1 MPKKYVDDL
10 TKIYNEDIVFP
21 TKPGPGAQELEQHG
35 KEGVTGKVFDDG
47 GPANADG
54 FHEPELDPKKK
65 KKDDES
71 SYEEEKYSS
80 AVKEESINE
89 YTAIGAIGSRLA
101 TKASDAVGDA
111 RLTYSKRKGELE
123 AEKEMAKQKHLQ
135 KLKNEAAPRR
145 KAKQPLGKKVA
156 KGATKATGA
165 AVGGAS
171 GVHSGRAVG
180 KVLGKLAGS
189 SKAGEIAGGVLGGAA
204 GALAGKKAADY
215 VVDEKNSENLQEND
229 QEEINNFTMSD
240 KSTFDKLFEDVMGEA
255 DFELPA
261 DADMDM
267 DLGGEEEAGG
277 DDVKAKLAEVIEAL
291 QELHDSLDG
300 DAGEGEG
307 EGDDIEDLEDANNP
321 FEEEVEHDDHGH
333 ALVNA
338 KSGQSGNKNVVDGAT
353 PVGHGKAG
361 DASATGADDGAPKAA
376 PDGTKA
382 LTKGKTAGS
391 GTIASAGA
399 NAV

>member
-10 TKIYNEDIVFP
+10 AKIYNEDMVFP
-21 TKPGPGAQELEQHG
+21 TKPGPGAAELEQHG
-35 KEGVTGKVFDDG
+35 KEGSTGKLFDDG

-54 FHEPELDPKKK
+54 FHAPELDPKKK

-80 AVKEESINE
+80 AVKEESVQ
-89 YTAIGAIGSRLA
+89 A
-101 TKASDAVGDA
+101 
-111 RLTYSKRKGELE
+111 
-123 AEKEMAKQKHLQ
+123 
-135 KLKNEAAPRR
+135 EAAPRR
-145 KAKQPLGKKVA
+145 KAKQPLGKKIA

-215 VVDEKNSENLQEND
+215 VTDSVEPQKNGENLQEND

-277 DDVKAKLAEVIEAL
+277 DDMKAKLAEVIEAL

-300 DAGEGEG
+300 EDAG
-307 EGDDIEDLEDANNP
+307 EGDDIEDLEDANDP
-321 FEEEVEHDDHGH
+321 YGEAVEAEEKGH
-333 ALVNA
+333 ALVN
-338 KSGQSGNKNVVDGAT
+338 
-353 PVGHGKAG
+353 G
-361 DASATGADDGAPKAA
+361 DAEAHNKDKTVKGAAEPTGGSADGKITSGDGEAKPAADSVAHQMKAKTTGNHKVGAK
-376 PDGTKA
+376 
-382 LTKGKTAGS
+382 L
-391 GTIASAGA
+391 
-399 NAV
+399 

>member
-65 KKDDES
+65 KKDNES

-80 AVKEESINE
+80 AVKEESVQ
-89 YTAIGAIGSRLA
+89 S
-101 TKASDAVGDA
+101 
-111 RLTYSKRKGELE
+111 
-123 AEKEMAKQKHLQ
+123 
-135 KLKNEAAPRR
+135 EAAAPKPRG
-145 KAKQPLGKKVA
+145 KKSLGKKVA

-171 GVHSGRAVG
+171 GVHSGKIVG
-180 KVLGKLAGS
+180 KALGDLAGVGDIG
-189 SKAGEIAGGVLGGAA
+189 KIAGGVLGGAA

-215 VVDEKNSENLQEND
+215 VVDEKNSKNLQEND

-240 KSTFDKLFEDVMGEA
+240 KSTFDKLFDDVMGEA

-261 DADMDM
+261 DGEMDMDM
-267 DLGGEEEAGG
+267 DDLGGEEAGG
-277 DDVKAKLAEVIEAL
+277 DDMKAKLAEVIEAL

-300 DAGEGEG
+300 DAGEG

-338 KSGQSGNKNVVDGAT
+338 KSGQAGNKNVVDGAT

>member
-1 MPKKYVDDL
+1 MPKKYIDDL
-10 TKIYNEDIVFP
+10 AKIYNEDMVLP
-21 TKPGPGAQELEQHG
+21 TKSGPGAQDLEQHG

-65 KKDDES
+65 KKNNES
-71 SYEEEKYSS
+71 SYEEKKYSN
-80 AVKEESINE
+80 AVKEESVQ
-89 YTAIGAIGSRLA
+89 A
-101 TKASDAVGDA
+101 
-111 RLTYSKRKGELE
+111 
-123 AEKEMAKQKHLQ
+123 
-135 KLKNEAAPRR
+135 EAAPRR
-145 KAKQPLGKKVA
+145 KAKQSTGKKAA
-156 KGATKATGA
+156 KGAAKATGA
-165 AVGGAS
+165 AVGGVS
-171 GVHSGRAVG
+171 GVQSGRAAG
-180 KVLGKLAGS
+180 KALGKLTKNPLGA
-189 SKAGEIAGGVLGGAA
+189 KAGEIAGGVLGGIA
-204 GALAGKKAADY
+204 GAVGGKKAADY
-215 VVDEKNSENLQEND
+215 VVDEKNSKNLREND

-261 DADMDM
+261 DGEMDMDM
-267 DLGGEEEAGG
+267 DDLGGEEAGG
-277 DDVKAKLAEVIEAL
+277 DDMKAKLAEVIEAL

-300 DAGEGEG
+300 DAGEG

-338 KSGQSGNKNVVDGAT
+338 KSGQAGNKNVVDGAT

>member
-65 KKDDES
+65 KKDDGS

-80 AVKEESINE
+80 AVKEES
-89 YTAIGAIGSRLA
+89 
-101 TKASDAVGDA
+101 V
-111 RLTYSKRKGELE
+111 
-123 AEKEMAKQKHLQ
+123 QV
-135 KLKNEAAPRR
+135 EAAPAKRTRR
-145 KAKQPLGKKVA
+145 GKPLGKKIA

-165 AVGGAS
+165 AAGGAS
-171 GVHSGRAVG
+171 GVHSGKIVG
-180 KVLGKLAGS
+180 KALGKLTGTDAGE
-189 SKAGEIAGGVLGGAA
+189 KAGEIAGGVLGGAA

-215 VVDEKNSENLQEND
+215 VTDSVEPQKNSKNLQEND

-261 DADMDM
+261 DGEMDMDM
-267 DLGGEEEAGG
+267 DDLGGEEAGG
-277 DDVKAKLAEVIEAL
+277 DDMKAKLAEVIEAL

-300 DAGEGEG
+300 DAGEG

-338 KSGQSGNKNVVDGAT
+338 KSGQAGNKNVVDGAT

-391 GTIASAGA
+391 GTIASVGA